1 MSATEGDGA
10 EEQDEEMVEAQPS
23 TAPKEEEEEQ
33 SMIREAAIGKG
44 RLLLWSECSTACS
57 SDASLT
63 WYASCCSSTLPAAVL
78 KLLLTRL
85 SRQSFDW
92 PCVSV
97 LGSMNYAGL
106 VQS

>member
-44 RLLLWSECSTACS
+44 RLLL
-57 SDASLT
+57 
-63 WYASCCSSTLPAAVL
+63 
-78 KLLLTRL
+78 
-85 SRQSFDW
+85 
-92 PCVSV
+92 
-97 LGSMNYAGL
+97 
-106 VQS
+106 